1 MWTPIIFKEHHNIT
15 CVCMSASD
23 VRVTRISCHLVCVY
37 DYSHLQD
44 IPARFSTI
52 FQLYRTTD
60 SSIFAL
66 TTKFRSRPVKQYNNN
81 NHTCMLNEN
90 SQARTEIYVVDFCY
104 GQGFL
109 FLYMLY
115 SKPSKHIVG
124 RIPMRLQ
131 PRSTGLCALNA
142 FLYTV

>member
-1 MWTPIIFKEHHNIT
+1 MFEF
-15 CVCMSASD
+15 VCMSASD

-44 IPARFSTI
+44 IPERFSTI

-66 TTKFRSRPVKQYNNN
+66 ATKFRSSPVKQYNN

-104 GQGFL
+104 GKGFL

-124 RIPMRLQ
+124 TIPMGLQ
-131 PRSTGLCALNA
+131 PRSTGLCALNE
-142 FLYTV
+142 F